1 MKNNSYYRPLASQ
14 SSSFRLFEDN
24 YDEVM
29 KLCQAGGRKPAEEL
43 RELIDEALRARRGA
57 TDGQPGARPRESGAP
72 AEGDSELHR
81 TLRQA
86 LDQYKAQTQHLT
98 RELREYYGLLLEAL
112 GASYGARQLIWRYV
126 AEPRLRQAGCS
137 PEKIA
142 AQFEAEAKAWN
153 AERDSM
159 ADMLEQALRNLP
171 PSK

>member
-57 TDGQPGARPRESGAP
+57 TNSQPGAPPSETGTP
-72 AEGDSELHR
+72 AKSDGELHR
-81 TLRQA
+81 MLKQA
-86 LDQYKAQTQHLT
+86 FEQYKAQSQHLT
-98 RELREYYGLLLEAL
+98 REMREYYGLLLEVL
-112 GASYGARQLIWRYV
+112 GASYGARRLIWSYV
-126 AEPRLRQAGCS
+126 AEPRLRQAGYS
-137 PEKIA
+137 PERVK
-142 AQFEAEAKAWN
+142 AQFEAEEKAWN

-171 PSK
+171 PPK